1 MSAIGSHADDGA
13 ATLDASQGS
22 PPRIAVLIPCYNEAL
37 TIGKVVEDFRTA
49 IPGAQIYVCDNNSS
63 DNTAA
68 LAMEAGASVFKEPR
82 QGKGPAVR
90 TLFDRVDADIYLMVD
105 GDDTYPADAA
115 GRLIQQV
122 QRDGYDMCV
131 GNRLS
136 SFKSGSFRA
145 FHLFGNRTICAM
157 INLLFRSRLQDV
169 LSGYRCFSQRFA
181 RFVPVL
187 SSGFEVEVELTLQ
200 ALDKGF
206 SISEVDVAYGERP
219 EGSLSKLNTW
229 NDGLIILR
237 AIFHMFKD
245 YRPLLFFGVLA
256 FSAVLIGLAAG
267 SVVVEEFIH
276 TGLIKRIPLA
286 IFAVG
291 SVLSGFVA
299 LTAGLILDTVNMRMK
314 ELWRL
319 QLRGDGKGRN
329 GL

>member
-1 MSAIGSHADDGA
+1 MSVGESHSDRSATGSRVK
-13 ATLDASQGS
+13 
-22 PPRIAVLIPCYNEAL
+22 PRPVPRIAVLIPCYNEAA
-37 TIGKVVEDFRTA
+37 TIGKVVGDFRAA
-49 IPGAQIYVCDNNSS
+49 IPGVHVYVCDNNSS
-63 DNTAA
+63 DNTAE
-68 LAMEAGASVFKEPR
+68 LAVQAGATVFKEPR

-90 TLFDRVDADIYLMVD
+90 TLFDHVDADIYLMVD

-122 QRDGYDMCV
+122 EQEGYDMCV
-131 GNRLS
+131 GNRLGH
-136 SFKSGSFRA
+136 FTSGSFRS
-145 FHLFGNRTICAM
+145 FHLFGNRMICGM
-157 INLLFRSRLQDV
+157 INLLFRSQLQDV
-169 LSGYRCFSQRFA
+169 LSGYRCFSGRFA
-181 RFVPVL
+181 KFVPVL

-206 SISEVDVAYGERP
+206 SIREEEIAYGERP
-219 EGSLSKLNTW
+219 EGSVSKLNTW

-256 FSAVLIGLAAG
+256 MVAILIGLAAG
-267 SVVVEEFIH
+267 SVVVEEFIR
-276 TGLIKRIPLA
+276 TGLIQRIPLA

-299 LTAGLILDTVNMRMK
+299 MTAGLILDTVNLRMK

-319 QLRGDGKGRN
+319 QLRGNGKGWN
-329 GL
+329 GM